1 VPLPC
6 LGVSWFLAIVAIS
19 TLIVL
24 HELGHFA
31 VAKAVGL
38 RVERFSLFFGP
49 PIFSVTRGETEYTIG
64 SIPLGGYVRVT
75 GQDPRVEVPSEL
87 RARSYYNVP
96 VGRRMLF
103 IVAGPV
109 ANLLVAFLIA
119 WIAIIAFGVYN
130 PVSRVDTQGLSQPA
144 AQYLRPGDQVLSVD
158 GRGGSVTAMSKA
170 IASHHCAG
178 TPRAGCLATT
188 PARFVVRR
196 DGKVLTFSIRPRYD
210 AAYGRT
216 RVGLEFAVAHQGIG
230 AGAAASLSVSQLWDV
245 TKQTTHAFTHILTPS
260 GRKQLNGIVGGVYVT
275 QQAISSNAEQ
285 ALILIAMISLALAI
299 ANLLPILPL
308 DGGHL
313 LWALVE
319 KVRGRPVPY
328 AVMERAA
335 LVGIFL
341 ILALAWVGLSNDIN
355 DIGNGSLHLH

>member
-1 VPLPC
+1 
-6 LGVSWFLAIVAIS
+6 VSWFLAIVAIS
-19 TLIVL
+19 ALIVI
-24 HELGHFA
+24 HEFGHFA

-49 PIFSVTRGETEYTIG
+49 PIFSVTRGETEYTVG

-75 GQDPRVEVPSEL
+75 GQDPRVEVPPEL
-87 RARSYYNVP
+87 KARSYYSVS

-103 IVAGPV
+103 ILAGPV
-109 ANLLVAFLIA
+109 ANLVLAFVIA
-119 WIAIIAFGVYN
+119 WIAILSFGVYE
-130 PVSRVDTQGLSQPA
+130 SSTKVDTQGLTQPA
-144 AQYLRPGDQVLSVD
+144 VQYLRPGDQVLSVD
-158 GRGGSVTAMSKA
+158 GKGGGGAAISQA

-196 DGKVLTFSIRPRYD
+196 DGRTLTFNIRPRYD
-210 AAYGRT
+210 ASYGRA
-216 RVGLEFAVAHQGIG
+216 RVGLQFAVSHRGVTVAR
-230 AGAAASLSVSQLWDV
+230 AASLSLTQLWDV
-245 TKQTTHAFTHILTPS
+245 TKQTTHAFTHILTPA

-285 ALILIAMISLALAI
+285 ALILIAMISLALGL

-319 KVRGRPVPY
+319 KLRGRPVPY

-335 LVGIFL
+335 VVGIFL
-341 ILALAWVGLSNDIN
+341 ILALAYVGLTNDIN
-355 DIGNGSLHLH
+355 DIGNGSLHLR

>member
-1 VPLPC
+1 M
-6 LGVSWFLAIVAIS
+6 SWFLAILAIS
-19 TLIVL
+19 SLVVI

-75 GQDPRVEVPSEL
+75 GQDPRVEVPPEL
-87 RARSYYNVP
+87 RPRSYYSVP

-103 IVAGPV
+103 ILAGPV

-119 WIAIIAFGVYN
+119 WIAILTMGLYE
-130 PVSRVDTQGLSQPA
+130 SSSKVDTQGLTQPA
-144 AQYLRPGDQVLSVD
+144 VAYLRPGDQVLSVD
-158 GRGGSVTAMSKA
+158 GRSGSVTALSQA

-178 TPRAGCLATT
+178 TPVNGCLATT

-196 DGKVLTFSIRPRYD
+196 AGQTLKFDIRPRYD
-210 AAYGRT
+210 ATYGRT
-216 RVGLEFAVAHQGIG
+216 RVGLQFAVSHRGVGVAR
-230 AGAAASLSVSQLWDV
+230 AASLSVSQLWSV
-245 TKQTTHAFTHILTPS
+245 TKQTGHAFFHILTPA

-275 QQAISSNAEQ
+275 QQAINSSLEE
-285 ALILIAMISLALAI
+285 ALILIAMISLALGI

-313 LWALVE
+313 LWAVVE

-335 LVGIFL
+335 VVGLFL
-341 ILALAWVGLSNDIN
+341 ILALAYVGLSNDITE
-355 DIGNGSLHLH
+355 IGNGSLHVR